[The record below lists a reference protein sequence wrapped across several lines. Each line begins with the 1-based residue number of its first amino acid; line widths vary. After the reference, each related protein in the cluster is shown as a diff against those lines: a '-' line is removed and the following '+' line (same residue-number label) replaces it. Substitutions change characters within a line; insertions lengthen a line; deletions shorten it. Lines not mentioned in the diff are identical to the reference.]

1 MTELKNIFSIFLQKD
16 VNEADPTMIINVQDF
31 ELNIQNINSQE
42 GKSNLMILTNDE
54 FGKIQLSW
62 KNFKEFYRV
71 LDVST
76 YSVFKLWTLWRPF
89 VEICLA

>member
-1 MTELKNIFSIFLQKD
+1 MISKKLFSQFFLQKD
-16 VNEADPTMIINVQDF
+16 VNEADPKMIINVQDF

-76 YSVFKLWTLWRPF
+76 YSVFKL
-89 VEICLA
+89 